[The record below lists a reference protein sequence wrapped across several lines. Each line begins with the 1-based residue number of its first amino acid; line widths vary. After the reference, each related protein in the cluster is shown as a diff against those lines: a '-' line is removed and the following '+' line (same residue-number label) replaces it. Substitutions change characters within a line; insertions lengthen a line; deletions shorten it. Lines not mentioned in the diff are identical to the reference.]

1 MNARHLIFR
10 WRRLLD
16 NEAAFS
22 PTCRPTQVERVT
34 GMDPAVVAAL
44 ITAGVAVVAALAS
57 AYLAVWG
64 TIRQHAVDLVVAALS
79 HMGGG
84 TQERSAGVAAL
95 MAMRGPIDREP
106 SRVDRGGWTIYGP
119 AIGQQLYRQLI
130 YVLNLGRGN
139 DAAHEIENII
149 AMTDWLLGDK
159 ARLGFTDP
167 GQMHRL
173 AVSIKAYKGNREAP
187 AREPQDTS
195 LGQLLSRVND
205 WLRDLGE

>member
-1 MNARHLIFR
+1 M
-10 WRRLLD
+10 D
-16 NEAAFS
+16 
-22 PTCRPTQVERVT
+22 V
-34 GMDPAVVAAL
+34 DPAVVAAL
-44 ITAGVAVVAALAS
+44 IAAGVAVVAALAS

-95 MAMRGPIDREP
+95 MAMRGPIDRRP
-106 SRVDRGGWTIYGP
+106 RRVDRGGWAIYGP

-130 YVLNLGRGN
+130 YVLNLGKGN

-159 ARLGFTDP
+159 ARLGFTDR

-173 AVSIKAYKGNREAP
+173 AVSIKAYKRDREAP
-187 AREPQDTS
+187 VRELQDTS
-195 LGQLLSRVND
+195 LDQLLSRVND
-205 WLRDLGE
+205 WLRDLGD